1 MRTKR
6 PKYDPLV
13 NTAHFIVYL
22 VVRFTM
28 TSRLAKRPNYT
39 HFEAQK
45 IRVNYISQMSF
56 DFPPVFILI
65 LINFVLICLHVSRSA
80 PCAQRVR
87 KIQSNRTTTTSCTIT
102 NHTAF
107 SSADN

>member
-1 MRTKR
+1 MQTKR

-22 VVRFTM
+22 VFRFTM

-45 IRVNYISQMSF
+45 IRVN
-56 DFPPVFILI
+56 
-65 LINFVLICLHVSRSA
+65 
-80 PCAQRVR
+80 
-87 KIQSNRTTTTSCTIT
+87 QSKSIFF
-102 NHTAF
+102 AKLK
-107 SSADN
+107 S